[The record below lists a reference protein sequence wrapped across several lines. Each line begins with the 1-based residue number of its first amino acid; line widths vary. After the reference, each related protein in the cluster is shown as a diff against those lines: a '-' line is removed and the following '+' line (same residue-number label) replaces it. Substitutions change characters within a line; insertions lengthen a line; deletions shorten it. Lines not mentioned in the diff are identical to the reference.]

1 MTNTNRQPT
10 AHTTMGNKISR
21 NKDVMGPPKGTL
33 HRRSSKGRKL
43 VRWDPS
49 KDQYLLLSI
58 EAQCLEDG
66 IQLPW
71 EKIAKRLA
79 PHLSGQ
85 GVKQHLHKLHQA
97 REAAGEPVPVKSH
110 RDNRGASRAAREDQP
125 EVAIKVEDDEDDD
138 DDEEISVQQAKVPR
152 KRSSLLAYK
161 PQPPQSAQ
169 TGSSASTKSS
179 KRAELTG
186 NRFIDQE
193 AASAAKKSKKSKK
206 SKAAS
211 PASSTTGSDISTFTS
226 GKKSRH
232 RPSNFIITPES
243 TAAYYGIP
251 VGAPIPE
258 WARKADEEAAVK
270 RQLREGP
277 AKNYREVLEEE
288 QEVEDEG
295 NDSDEDI
302 EVTEM
307 EKQDRGQETSSG
319 DRVVSY
325 NENFNPYLGENL
337 RVDAAMRMPG
347 YNNHGM
353 SDQDSFSFPGGSELA
368 GHNFPGQSF
377 SAQNF
382 SGGQDFS
389 NGPGFANAQNY
400 SGIQDFGRGSTY
412 AMSFSGEGLGAY
424 GHDQASLS
432 NSTVST
438 SILDPLPSSMTNNN
452 NGGNSFHNSFD
463 GEDIAVMSNQSG
475 SNNNSRSNSQTG
487 LTTMQQVNDFAPM
500 QIDQTP
506 LMQNM
511 SFSPAP
517 TTPFAPMQPGTPASF
532 LHSVYGIGSPNLGG
546 NSFNIGGG
554 AAHIGGASSSFGGG
568 VSPDLITPLSN
579 GQMDFDLNEMAGNS
593 GIFGDDMFGDTF

>member
-1 MTNTNRQPT
+1 
-10 AHTTMGNKISR
+10 MGNKISR

-58 EAQCLEDG
+58 EAQCLEDA

-71 EKIAKRLA
+71 DKIAKRLA

-125 EVAIKVEDDEDDD
+125 EVMIKMEEDEDD

-161 PQPPQSAQ
+161 PQPPQSAAQ
-169 TGSSASTKSS
+169 TGSSASTKTS
-179 KRAELTG
+179 KHTELIG

-270 RQLREGP
+270 RQLREKP
-277 AKNYREVLEEE
+277 VKNYREVLEEE
-288 QEVEDEG
+288 QEVEDEV

-307 EKQDRGQETSSG
+307 EKQDRGQETSSD

-325 NENFNPYLGENL
+325 NENFNPYIGENL

-353 SDQDSFSFPGGSELA
+353 SYQDSYSFPGGSELA
-368 GHNFPGQSF
+368 GHNFPGQIF
-377 SAQNF
+377 SAQNV

-389 NGPGFANAQNY
+389 IGLGFSNAQSY

-438 SILDPLPSSMTNNN
+438 SILDPLPATMSNNN
-452 NGGNSFHNSFD
+452 NGDSFHSSFD

-475 SNNNSRSNSQTG
+475 SNNNSRSNSQAG
-487 LTTMQQVNDFAPM
+487 LTTMQPGNDFGPM
-500 QIDQTP
+500 QVDQTP

-511 SFSPAP
+511 SFSPTP

-532 LHSVYGIGSPNLGG
+532 LNSVYGTGSPNFGG

-554 AAHIGGASSSFGGG
+554 AAHFGGASSTFGGG
-568 VSPDLITPLSN
+568 MSSDLITPLSN
-579 GQMDFDLNEMAGNS
+579 GQMDFDLNEAAGN
-593 GIFGDDMFGDTF
+593 GGMFGDDMFGDTF